1 MTDENEILKCI
12 IAIILGYMFA
22 KYFLNGFFFGNG
34 FTPHQVMNTS
44 LEDLNKAGC
53 CVGNTAGYGVNP
65 VAVSPAA
72 PGFATIGA
80 FSNPCMPMN

>member
-1 MTDENEILKCI
+1 MREDDILKCV
-12 IAIILGYMFA
+12 IALILGYMFG
-22 KYFLNGFFFGNG
+22 KYFLNGLFFGNG

-44 LEDLNKAGC
+44 LDKLNKAGC

>member
-1 MTDENEILKCI
+1 MNNQDEILKCI

-22 KYFLNGFFFGNG
+22 KYSGIGNGCNG
-34 FTPHQVMNTS
+34 FTPHVNPS
-44 LEDLNKAGC
+44 IDKLNKAGC
-53 CVGNTAGYGVNP
+53 CVGNTAGYGVNL

>member
-1 MTDENEILKCI
+1 MNEDELLKCI
-12 IAIILGYMFA
+12 IALMLGYMFA
-22 KYFLNGFFFGNG
+22 KYFRFGEGFAPNE
-34 FTPHQVMNTS
+34 VMD
-44 LEDLNKAGC
+44 DLNKAGC

-72 PGFATIGA
+72 PGFPTIGA

>member
-1 MTDENEILKCI
+1 MSEDEILKCV
-12 IAIILGYMFA
+12 IALMLGYFFA
-22 KYFLNGFFFGNG
+22 KYFRFGEGFA
-34 FTPHQVMNTS
+34 PSEVINTS
-44 LEDLNKAGC
+44 LDELNKAGC

-72 PGFATIGA
+72 PGFAIIGA

>member
-1 MTDENEILKCI
+1 MLKCL
-12 IAIILGYMFA
+12 IALLLGYFFA
-22 KYFLNGFFFGNG
+22 KYFVIGNG
-34 FTPHQVMNTS
+34 FSPGEVMDTS
-44 LEDLNKAGC
+44 LNGMNRAGC